1 MCGRGEETVPAVGA
15 AASDVVTLIYIVAG
29 EPSGDVLGGR
39 LMAALW
45 QARPE
50 LTFAGV
56 GGPRMEERGL
66 SSLVPMRELTVIG
79 FLEAVPRL
87 VRLRA
92 LLRQIADD
100 VIARHP
106 AVLITIDSPGFTL
119 RLLRMV
125 RRKGIVRVHYVAP
138 QVWAWHR
145 GRVKKFPGLWD
156 RLLCLLPF
164 EPEFFAAHGV
174 PATFVGHPVL
184 ESGADAGDA
193 ARFRARYGV
202 TADAPLLVLLPG
214 SRRAEVTRLL
224 PVFGEALRLL
234 AARMPGLVAVVPV
247 ASAVTEAVQR
257 ATSAWPV
264 RPVVV
269 SSDEDKH
276 DAFAAAAAALTKSGT
291 STLELAMAGVPMT
304 VAYRVHPI
312 SAAIARRIV
321 HTRFAALVN
330 LLAAREVVPELLQQD
345 CTPAKL
351 ADALHQLVTDRTAAE
366 AQRTAFRE
374 IVARLRP
381 AEGTP
386 SAAAAQAILELLPS
400 EK

>member
-1 MCGRGEETVPAVGA
+1 MQTG
-15 AASDVVTLIYIVAG
+15 VTLIYLVAG

-39 LMAALW
+39 LMAALR
-45 QARPE
+45 QARPG

-56 GGPRMEERGL
+56 GGPRMAEHGL
-66 SSLVPMRELTVIG
+66 LSVVPMHELTVIG

-87 VRLRA
+87 ARLRA
-92 LLRQIADD
+92 LLRQLADD
-100 VIARHP
+100 VAARRP
-106 AVLITIDSPGFTL
+106 AVLVTIDSPGFTL

-125 RRKGIVRVHYVAP
+125 GAGSIARVHYVAP

-164 EPEFFAAHGV
+164 EPDFFASHGV

-184 ESGADAGDA
+184 ESGAQAGDA
-193 ARFRARYGV
+193 GRFRARHGV
-202 TADAPLLVLLPG
+202 AADAPVVVLMPG

-224 PVFGEALRLL
+224 PVFGAALRLL
-234 AARMPGLVAVVPV
+234 AARLPELVVAVPV
-247 ASAVTEAVQR
+247 APAVADAVQR
-257 ATSAWPV
+257 ATVAWPV
-264 RPVVV
+264 RPIVV
-269 SSDEDKH
+269 SSDAEKH
-276 DAFAAAAAALTKSGT
+276 DAFATAAAALTKSGT
-291 STLELAMAGVPMT
+291 STLELAMAGVPMA

-312 SAAIARRIV
+312 SAAIARRVV

-345 CTPAKL
+345 CTPEKL
-351 ADALHQLVTDRTAAE
+351 ADAVNKVLTDRTAAE
-366 AQRTAFRE
+366 AQRAAFRD

-386 SAAAAQAILELLPS
+386 SAAAAGVILELLPG

>member
-1 MCGRGEETVPAVGA
+1 MA
-15 AASDVVTLIYIVAG
+15 LIYLVAG

-39 LMAALW
+39 LMAALRH
-45 QARPE
+45 ARPGVA
-50 LTFAGV
+50 FAGV
-56 GGPRMEERGL
+56 GGPHMAEHGL
-66 SSLVPMRELTVIG
+66 ESLVPMHELTVIG

-87 VRLRA
+87 ARLRA
-92 LLRQIADD
+92 LLRQIAED
-100 VIARHP
+100 VVARKP

-125 RRKGIVRVHYVAP
+125 RGENIARVHYVAP

-164 EPEFFAAHGV
+164 EPAFFADHGV

-193 ARFRARYGV
+193 TRFRARHGV
-202 TADAPLLVLLPG
+202 GADAPVVVLLPG

-234 AARMPGLVAVVPV
+234 AARVPGLVAAVPIVPAV
-247 ASAVTEAVQR
+247 AEAVQR
-257 ATSAWPV
+257 ATAAWPV
-264 RPVVV
+264 RPIVLT
-269 SSDEDKH
+269 SNADKH
-276 DAFAAAAAALTKSGT
+276 DAFKAAAVALTKSGT
-291 STLELAMAGVPMT
+291 STLELAVAGVPMA
-304 VAYRVHPI
+304 VAYRVHPL
-312 SAAIARRIV
+312 SAAIARRLV

-330 LLAAREVVPELLQQD
+330 LLQDREVVPEFLQED
-345 CTPAKL
+345 CTPERL
-351 ADALHQLVTDRTAAE
+351 ADAVHRLLTDTAAAA
-366 AQRTAFRE
+366 AQRAAFRA
-374 IVARLRP
+374 IAASLRP

-386 SAAAAQAILELLPS
+386 SEAAARVVLELLPDRP
-400 EK
+400 